1 MILMNRRSQKR
12 FIGNSW
18 ELISLCALS
27 KTFHLLSSCLKCFY
41 SNSIY
46 AKVFWFM
53 HCNHGATQP
62 PNIRNPCFTPV
73 HMSVTNMLC
82 LIAMNLKTLTV
93 KPSPKIWV
101 DSSSKF
107 ALACSP
113 FKKKAFLH
121 LQYLNRSLKMTPG
134 VSSYQYTEGPQSI
147 SFSGS
152 GFLATYQLGV
162 AQCFLHYAPWILH
175 SAPSILGSSAGSLV
189 AAAVVCEMNLSKW
202 LFLMFCNDFCWMY
215 SLHIYSPNPLIHSY
229 HSGWD
234 DSFCQGSEVFY
245 PWTTEPLNQA
255 FSLAGMYFKQASSA

>member
-41 SNSIY
+41 SNSVY

-93 KPSPKIWV
+93 KPSPKI
-101 DSSSKF
+101 
-107 ALACSP
+107 
-113 FKKKAFLH
+113 
-121 LQYLNRSLKMTPG
+121 
-134 VSSYQYTEGPQSI
+134 
-147 SFSGS
+147 
-152 GFLATYQLGV
+152 
-162 AQCFLHYAPWILH
+162 
-175 SAPSILGSSAGSLV
+175 
-189 AAAVVCEMNLSKW
+189 
-202 LFLMFCNDFCWMY
+202 
-215 SLHIYSPNPLIHSY
+215 
-229 HSGWD
+229 
-234 DSFCQGSEVFY
+234 
-245 PWTTEPLNQA
+245 
-255 FSLAGMYFKQASSA
+255 